1 MQNHSQR
8 LVARRPGSRSI
19 AAIRGMTLIEIL
31 VVLTLI
37 GIVMGIVGGNYLGQ
51 GEKAKAKAAK
61 IEIEQI
67 GQTLD
72 LFKLEVGR
80 YPTTQEGLQAL
91 ITAPTGMPNWNG
103 PLLEK
108 EHPAEG
114 PVDQRVQVRVARPAR
129 RLRPVV
135 LRRRR
140 QGRRRGNEQGHHEL
154 AMKPLRAMPGPHRGV
169 TLLELLIVLTLMALI
184 AAMVLPMFS
193 GGVSGTDLK
202 TAARDVAAGLRLARD
217 RAIAQRTESLLELN
231 LEARTFRVSPD
242 ERSHRLPEKLDLKL
256 YTAQRDLLNDKVG
269 AIRFFPDGGS
279 NGGRITLA
287 AGERKYDVDVDWLT
301 GRVAILE

>member
-1 MQNHSQR
+1 MMR
-8 LVARRPGSRSI
+8 
-19 AAIRGMTLIEIL
+19 
-31 VVLTLI
+31 
-37 GIVMGIVGGNYLGQ
+37 
-51 GEKAKAKAAK
+51 
-61 IEIEQI
+61 
-67 GQTLD
+67 
-72 LFKLEVGR
+72 
-80 YPTTQEGLQAL
+80 
-91 ITAPTGMPNWNG
+91 
-103 PLLEK
+103 
-108 EHPAEG
+108 
-114 PVDQRVQVRVARPAR
+114 VRVFH
-129 RLRPVV
+129 
-135 LRRRR
+135 RR
-140 QGRRRGNEQGHHEL
+140 QS
-154 AMKPLRAMPGPHRGV
+154 GV

-184 AAMVLPMFS
+184 AAMTLPMFS

-217 RAIAQRTESLLELN
+217 RAISQRAESLLELN

-301 GRVAILE
+301 GRIAILE